1 VNESAPD
8 DAENDG
14 VSGARA
20 RRCILTGKVLPEA
33 RLVRFV
39 AAPDGQVV
47 PDVEAKLPGRGLWL
61 TASRAAVEQAVAKKL
76 FSRAAK
82 TALRAEANL
91 AALVE
96 QRLVASLCGA
106 LGIAR
111 RAGHLILGFDQVEE
125 ALRSDNPPAVLIQAA
140 EARPDGARKLRNA
153 ALARGIAPF
162 VLGGLGNAELS
173 LALGR
178 ENVVHAALK
187 SGRIAERLIFDA
199 GRLQGFRAFQP
210 WAWVGFADAEGMQRA
225 DAGPAAVA

>member
-1 VNESAPD
+1 VNHPARND
-8 DAENDG
+8 DEAGEG
-14 VSGARA
+14 VSGTRA
-20 RRCILTGKVLPEA
+20 RRCILSGKVLPEA

-39 AAPDGQVV
+39 GAPDGCVV

-61 TASRAAVEQAVAKKL
+61 TATRAAVEQAVAKRL

-82 TALRAEANL
+82 MALKVDPGL

-96 QRLVASLCGA
+96 QRLAASLCGA

-111 RAGHLILGFDQVEE
+111 RAGHLILGFDQVDE
-125 ALRSDNPPAVLIQAA
+125 ALRSEHPPAVVIEASD
-140 EARPDGARKLRNA
+140 ARPDGARKLRNA
-153 ALARGIAPF
+153 AVARGIAPF
-162 VLGGLGNAELS
+162 VLGLLTNAELS

-199 GRLQGFRAFQP
+199 GRLEGFRSFQP
-210 WAWVGFADAEGMQRA
+210 WTWVGFADA
-225 DAGPAAVA
+225 AGAASG